1 MIKKPWIPALAA
13 LALLAGLYAAF
24 RPQPA
29 APPSGVAA
37 SAAANGAMAIKTAA
51 APAAGAPLR
60 QEFALRVADG
70 RLASG
75 PPALQVLLGTEV
87 TLRIQS
93 DRADEL
99 HVHGY
104 DLALRFGAA
113 EPSSLTFR
121 ADRSGRFELELHESG
136 LELGA
141 LEVLP
146 E

>member
-1 MIKKPWIPALAA
+1 MMKKAWIPALAA
-13 LALLAGLYAAF
+13 LALLAGLYVAF

-29 APPSGVAA
+29 VPPSDVAA
-37 SAAANGAMAIKTAA
+37 NAVANGAIAIKAA

-70 RLASG
+70 RLASA

-104 DLALRFGAA
+104 DLSLRFGAA
-113 EPSSLTFR
+113 EPLALTFR

-146 E
+146 Q